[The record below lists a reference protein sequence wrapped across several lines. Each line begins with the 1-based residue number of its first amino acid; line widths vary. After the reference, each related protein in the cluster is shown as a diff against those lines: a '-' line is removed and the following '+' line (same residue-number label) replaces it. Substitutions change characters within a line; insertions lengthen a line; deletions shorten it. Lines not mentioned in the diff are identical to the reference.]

1 MLATADQLEAEKLV
15 TQIANSPIM
24 QLAKVVLKAGWW
36 LAAKKNFAAVGGPDA
51 ANMAQLDQAV
61 TEYANQAAIE
71 VLLLNSNNPKIL
83 QQVNPA
89 RLVSTE
95 LLRRTDLVRQPR
107 HDLPLRR
114 GEHRV
119 EVRHHRTVRRGT
131 AGRHQLQ
138 RAQG

>member
-1 MLATADQLEAEKLV
+1 MSPTATQEVTVLQDQGNTLPPSVLATADQLKAEKLV

-83 QQVNPA
+83 QQVNPRTIGINRTSPA
-89 RLVSTE
+89 HGSGTTTPTRSTASS
-95 LLRRTDLVRQPR
+95 
-107 HDLPLRR
+107 
-114 GEHRV
+114 G
-119 EVRHHRTVRRGT
+119 
-131 AGRHQLQ
+131 
-138 RAQG
+138 